1 MKTDVSPVHA
11 TFWTRQGKRVSDIVG
26 GGLLLLLCS
35 PLMLLAAFLIKA
47 TSPGPVFFRQI
58 RGGKDGKP
66 FMVTKFRTMRAD
78 RTPDPK
84 ELVPL
89 GHPEITRVG
98 HLLRRLKIDE
108 LPQLFNVLRGDMSVV
123 GPRPTLLDQIA
134 EYDPV
139 RRQRLLVKP
148 GLTGLAQVYSSAAA
162 PWDERI
168 SYDIAYIRLCSPQ
181 LDLAILMRTL
191 LVVCIGEERTA
202 RPFASTRFAR
212 SVTGLR

>member
-1 MKTDVSPVHA
+1 MDTKVSSVPA
-11 TFWTRQGKRVSDIVG
+11 TFWIRRGKRISDILG

-35 PLMLLAAFLIKA
+35 PLMLLAAVLIKA
-47 TSPGPVFFRQI
+47 TSPGAVFFRQM
-58 RGGKDGKP
+58 RGGKNGEP
-66 FMVTKFRTMRAD
+66 FMVTKFRTMRAG

-89 GHPEITRVG
+89 DHPEITRVG

-162 PWDERI
+162 SWDERI
-168 SYDIAYIRLCSPQ
+168 SYDIAYVRLCSPL
-181 LDLAILMRTL
+181 LDLTILVRTV
-191 LVVCIGEERTA
+191 LVILFGEERTA
-202 RPFASTRFAR
+202 RPFISTQFAHTF
-212 SVTGLR
+212 TGMP